1 MFVKLY
7 DSYLINHLL
16 ISIELINDMNKFF
29 KLNVLSEYKIFAL
42 NIDDILYATVLFMI
56 EIILDSAKQDL

>member
-1 MFVKLY
+1 
-7 DSYLINHLL
+7 
-16 ISIELINDMNKFF
+16 MNKLF